1 MRRDKKKKAG
11 RKGRRGKGEE
21 TQGLGVRVHR
31 KNYRKVKKITMKIRE
46 EKRRKKEKVIII
58 IKTII
63 IKK

>member
-21 TQGLGVRVHR
+21 TQGLGVRVQ
-31 KNYRKVKKITMKIRE
+31 KNSKKITIKIRE
-46 EKRRKKEKVIII
+46 EKRRKKEKKIII
-58 IKTII
+58 IITII